1 MKGAKR
7 ELMLIAS
14 LILNDLSCLVYDA
27 SIYIRGNHD
36 LLPALQFF
44 KHSCLRY
51 VWPLLVSFIQIHK
64 YSFPIDTTTSELL
77 VVAASSI
84 YDWHPLLMSR
94 KGKKIPWNYLGV
106 MTSRVSFLPKA
117 ILVWVLGPCDIYHKL
132 AKKKKRNLSDLF
144 NKVSYTFA

>member
-36 LLPALQFF
+36 LLPALQFS

-77 VVAASSI
+77 VIAASSI
-84 YDWHPLLMSR
+84 YDWHPLLISK
-94 KGKKIPWNYLGV
+94 KGKKKLWNYLGV
-106 MTSRVSFLPKA
+106 LTSRVSFLPKA
-117 ILVWVLGPCDIYHKL
+117 ILG
-132 AKKKKRNLSDLF
+132 LSSWALWHL
-144 NKVSYTFA
+144 S

>member
-77 VVAASSI
+77 VIAASSI

-132 AKKKKRNLSDLF
+132 AKKKKEI
-144 NKVSYTFA
+144 YQTFSIR

>member
-1 MKGAKR
+1 MKGVKR

-14 LILNDLSCLVYDA
+14 LILNDPSCLVYDA

-77 VVAASSI
+77 VIAASSI
-84 YDWHPLLMSR
+84 YDWHPLLISK
-94 KGKKIPWNYLGV
+94 KGKKNYGIILESWLV
-106 MTSRVSFLPKA
+106 EYHFYPKPSW
-117 ILVWVLGPCDIYHKL
+117 VWVLGPCDIYHKL
-132 AKKKKRNLSDLF
+132 AKKKRNLSDLF